1 MSDIAKVLQAFSAA
15 YGTGAVL
22 WTQSAT
28 GAPLEVAATSGGD
41 VTPPEGFEIG
51 RAHV

>member
-28 GAPLEVAATSGGD
+28 GAPDRVDWATAVASRDPARS
-41 VTPPEGFEIG
+41 
-51 RAHV
+51 